1 LKAINFGGLLTMP
14 TDTLESNTEDAR
26 TENKTGNPPTAVTD
40 HSTSSGVG
48 VVDART
54 NLEGRAE
61 LQAQLALLAAQLAE
75 IGEDDDERSDG
86 ESGEEKM
93 ELCDS

>member
-1 LKAINFGGLLTMP
+1 MP
-14 TDTLESNTEDAR
+14 SDILESNMEDAP
-26 TENKTGNPPTAVTD
+26 TENKAGNLVRAVTD
-40 HSTSSGVG
+40 HSTSSVEGVG

-75 IGEDDDERSDG
+75 IGEDDDD
-86 ESGEEKM
+86 GEEKM